1 MCCNGQREYFSL
13 ICRQGPLEV
22 DPVLAKSLED
32 QLARDLD
39 LGEDSGS
46 DDESDTLPLEW
57 EAVSKLL
64 IRFSKYLKQKVL

>member
-1 MCCNGQREYFSL
+1 
-13 ICRQGPLEV
+13 V